1 MSDQTDRAPE
11 RDGEQPSQLD
21 ADAERLLDDFYGAE
35 HAPAPREPLTLLLDT
50 ACGIDWR
57 AARGSVERLGTAD
70 LDYILF
76 VLGIGADAAGGASLA
91 LAQARELLHEDLDLL
106 AAALADPD
114 SELRLAP
121 GARGELLLEAD
132 PSVGDELEPVGLY
145 AAMLRLSLMYVTDA
159 AGLRR
164 PGAPPLD
171 DAPPAER
178 SWRPGWRVRIPRT
191 RSRCPHA
198 QRSRRRA

>member
-35 HAPAPREPLTLLLDT
+35 HAPAPLEPLTLLLDT

-91 LAQARELLHEDLDLL
+91 LAQSRELLHEDLDLL
-106 AAALADPD
+106 TQALAYPRQRSPAAAGPRRGAVVV
-114 SELRLAP
+114 RAP
-121 GARGELLLEAD
+121 AC
-132 PSVGDELEPVGLY
+132 
-145 AAMLRLSLMYVTDA
+145 
-159 AGLRR
+159 
-164 PGAPPLD
+164 
-171 DAPPAER
+171 
-178 SWRPGWRVRIPRT
+178 W
-191 RSRCPHA
+191 
-198 QRSRRRA
+198 RRA